1 MGNPDLEMHSPAR
14 DPHRRRRSGAAA
26 ALRDA
31 ASLCAAVAAGILLA
45 VGLWSLCDLVASRS
59 RLSLQIPCLAT
70 PVHAIDSGGGGGGG
84 SSYGD
89 SSSSSSSSSDAQK
102 AVAEQCTHASCL
114 EGGGA
119 GVALIEVDELR
130 QRRDALAQVLMDEA
144 VDGFVAEP
152 GSTFTYYTNISQAD
166 WDIFS
171 PSPRPFLLVIQPVL
185 HPDGSVA
192 AKTTLLLPRQQAD
205 HARALLLLMRPP
217 HPSSSSSSLAVLP
230 WVPYWDPYATLRR
243 SRLFAPTDPL
253 AVDAERRPVLMAD
266 PATRTLVVD
275 GLEDAGFRYR
285 RLAPAVGRLMKAAV
299 PFGGGA
305 SGDDGSS
312 GRWRGVR
319 RSVQYRRAAPW

>member
-1 MGNPDLEMHSPAR
+1 MGNPDLEMQSPAR
-14 DPHRRRRSGAAA
+14 DPHRRRAAA
-26 ALRDA
+26 TLRDA

-45 VGLWSLCDLVASRS
+45 VGLWGLCDLAASRS
-59 RLSLQIPCLAT
+59 SLSLQIPCLAT
-70 PVHAIDSGGGGGGG
+70 TVHGIGGGDG
-84 SSYGD
+84 
-89 SSSSSSSSSDAQK
+89 SSSSSSDATK
-102 AVAEQCTHASCL
+102 MLMEQCTHASCL
-114 EGGGA
+114 DGGG
-119 GVALIEVDELR
+119 GGSSSVARIEADELR
-130 QRRDALAQVLMDEA
+130 QRRDALAQILMDEA

-171 PSPRPFLLVIQPVL
+171 PSPHPVLLVIQPVVR
-185 HPDGSVA
+185 PDGSVA
-192 AKTTLLLPRQQAD
+192 AQTTLLLPRHQAD
-205 HARALLLLMRPP
+205 HARALLLLMRSPPPP
-217 HPSSSSSSLAVLP
+217 HPSPSLAVLP
-230 WVPYWDPYATLRR
+230 WPPYWDPYATLRR

-253 AVDAERRPVLMAD
+253 AVVDAERRPVLMAD
-266 PATRTLVVD
+266 PATRALVVD

-285 RLAPAVGRLMKAAV
+285 RLAQAVGRLMKAAV

>member
-1 MGNPDLEMHSPAR
+1 MGNPDLEMNSPAR
-14 DPHRRRRSGAAA
+14 DPHRRRSGAAV

-45 VGLWSLCDLVASRS
+45 VGLWSLCDLAASRS
-59 RLSLQIPCLAT
+59 RLSLQIPCLAN
-70 PVHAIDSGGGGGGG
+70 PVHAIG
-84 SSYGD
+84 
-89 SSSSSSSSSDAQK
+89 SSSSSSSSDAQE
-102 AVAEQCTHASCL
+102 AVAEQCTHASCM
-114 EGGGA
+114 EGGGG

-144 VDGFVAEP
+144 IDGFVAEP

-171 PSPRPFLLVIQPVL
+171 PSPHPFLLVIQPVL

-217 HPSSSSSSLAVLP
+217 HSSSSSLAVLP
-230 WVPYWDPYATLRR
+230 WMPYWDPYATLRR

-253 AVDAERRPVLMAD
+253 AVDAERRPVLMTD

-305 SGDDGSS
+305 SGDDDGSS

>member
-14 DPHRRRRSGAAA
+14 DPHRRRSRAAV

-45 VGLWSLCDLVASRS
+45 VGLWSLCDLAASRS
-59 RLSLQIPCLAT
+59 RLSLQIPCLAN
-70 PVHAIDSGGGGGGG
+70 PVHAIGSGGGGGSYGSG
-84 SSYGD
+84 SSR
-89 SSSSSSSSSDAQK
+89 SSSSSSSSDAQK
-102 AVAEQCTHASCL
+102 AVTEQCTHASCM
-114 EGGGA
+114 EGSGG

-152 GSTFTYYTNISQAD
+152 GSAFTYYTNISQAD

-171 PSPRPFLLVIQPVL
+171 PSPHPFLLVIQPVL

-192 AKTTLLLPRQQAD
+192 AKTTLFLPRQQAD

-217 HPSSSSSSLAVLP
+217 HSSSSSSLAVLS
-230 WVPYWDPYATLRR
+230 WTPYWDPYATLRR

-253 AVDAERRPVLMAD
+253 AVDAERRPVLMTD
-266 PATRTLVVD
+266 PATRALVVD

-299 PFGGGA
+299 PLGGGA

-312 GRWRGVR
+312 DRWRGVR

>member
-1 MGNPDLEMHSPAR
+1 MGNFDLEMQSPAR
-14 DPHRRRRSGAAA
+14 DPHRLRRTGAAA

-45 VGLWSLCDLVASRS
+45 VGLWSLCDLAASRS
-59 RLSLQIPCLAT
+59 RLSLQMPCLT
-70 PVHAIDSGGGGGGG
+70 NPVHAVGSGG
-84 SSYGD
+84 SYG
-89 SSSSSSSSSDAQK
+89 SSSSSSSSDAQK
-102 AVAEQCTHASCL
+102 AVVEQCTHASCL
-114 EGGGA
+114 EGGSG
-119 GVALIEVDELR
+119 GSDGGGALIGADELR

-166 WDIFS
+166 WDMLS
-171 PSPRPFLLVIQPVL
+171 PSPHPFLLVIQPVP

-205 HARALLLLMRPP
+205 HARALLLLMQPP
-217 HPSSSSSSLAVLP
+217 HPSSSLAVLP
-230 WVPYWDPYATLRR
+230 WVPYWDPYTTLRR

-266 PATRTLVVD
+266 PATRALVID

-285 RLAPAVGRLMKAAV
+285 RLAPTVGRLMKAAV

-305 SGDDGSS
+305 SGEDGNS